1 MSAEIQPIK
10 VNFNATAIA
19 KAQKT
24 ALADLKDLE
33 NASIDNDDDAREA
46 NDELRKQLAAL
57 DSVNAL
63 EQETTAP
70 LAEGLKRVKALF
82 KTAKDPINAVVS
94 RLRALLE
101 GYELEKRAAQRAAM
115 AEAAHAAALPTP
127 EKLTEA
133 LAKVE
138 EAAPT
143 TLEGTS
149 FVRTWVVDRFA
160 LNCVLEELSGR
171 KSRVAMT
178 MIPDKFW
185 IVDEKALAA
194 LGRAHKGDE
203 PPIVPGVVWKEELSS
218 RVRR

>member
-115 AEAAHAAALPTP
+115 AEAVGDAIGRGRSRLAERTAAEDAYADAVRARVDDGVTP
-127 EKLTEA
+127 
-133 LAKVE
+133 
-138 EAAPT
+138 
-143 TLEGTS
+143 S
-149 FVRTWVVDRFA
+149 DR
-160 LNCVLEELSGR
+160 
-171 KSRVAMT
+171 
-178 MIPDKFW
+178 
-185 IVDEKALAA
+185 
-194 LGRAHKGDE
+194 
-203 PPIVPGVVWKEELSS
+203 
-218 RVRR
+218 